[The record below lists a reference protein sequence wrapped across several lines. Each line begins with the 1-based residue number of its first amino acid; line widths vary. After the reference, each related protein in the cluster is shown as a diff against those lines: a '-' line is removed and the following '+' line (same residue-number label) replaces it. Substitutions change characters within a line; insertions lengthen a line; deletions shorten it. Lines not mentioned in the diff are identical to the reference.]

1 MFRNSF
7 IVVIVITL
15 MSCSTSKPSEA
26 STSDSVPVQAQQRS
40 TIAKGV
46 LLSKTMD
53 EQYADVDGHPCGE
66 LPCIGSVRITEI
78 IQKGMSYHGQ
88 FHVGDTIEAHF
99 TYTLGNSA
107 THFPAKVP
115 APNSIEI
122 QSVIEIAVRFEPDG
136 SITVADHKETN
147 E

>member
-1 MFRNSF
+1 
-7 IVVIVITL
+7 
-15 MSCSTSKPSEA
+15 MSCSSSKPSEA
-26 STSDSVPVQAQQRS
+26 NTSVPVSNPAQQRS
-40 TIAKGV
+40 TVAKGV
-46 LLSKTMD
+46 LLAKTMD

-66 LPCIGSVRITEI
+66 FPCIGTVRITEI
-78 IQKGMSYHGQ
+78 IQKGISYHGQ
-88 FHVGDTIEAHF
+88 FHVGDTLEAHF

-107 THFPAKVP
+107 SYFPAKIP

-122 QSVIEIAVRFEPDG
+122 QSVIEIAIRFEPDG